1 MLILDFPAAGD
12 DVVVLYSC
20 PPSRVCFVVNGR

>member
-12 DVVVLYSC
+12 DAVLYSC